1 MEVVSINTQNMK
13 ETKVWCWAELSQNG
27 WEWDLGCLHLGI
39 KHFLLPNGVNRKLMN
54 DVIGIEQH
62 VLQTGHVT

>member
-1 MEVVSINTQNMK
+1 MEVVSIDTQNLK

-27 WEWDLGCLHLGI
+27 WEWDLDI
-39 KHFLLPNGVNRKLMN
+39 KHFLLPNGVNRKLLN